1 MAFLKSVL
9 YVAVLGVASHFIGE
23 ALPRK
28 WFDWSLFPWR
38 DFSWERSG
46 KIYDV
51 FKIRAWKDRVPD
63 MSRLFRRMVPK
74 RVGKCPKAAD
84 VWRLVRETCVAEAVH
99 LGLCLLAPGIWLFW
113 RNTVGVLLALVFVLC
128 NLPFMMIQRYNRPTL
143 VALAKRLEVR
153 EERKKHA
160 RIDPVG

>member
-9 YVAVLGVASHFIGE
+9 YVAVLGIAAHFIGE
-23 ALPRK
+23 ALPRG
-28 WFDWSLFPWR
+28 WFDWSSFPWR
-38 DFSWERSG
+38 DFKWERG
-46 KIYDV
+46 GRIYDA

-63 MSRLFRRMVPK
+63 MSRLIHRMVPK
-74 RVGKCPKAAD
+74 RVGKCPKAEE

-99 LGLCLLAPGIWLFW
+99 LALCLCSPVIWLFW
-113 RNTVGVLLALVFVLC
+113 RNITGVLLALLFVLC

-153 EERKKHA
+153 EERKKNA

>member
-9 YVAVLGVASHFIGE
+9 YVAVLGIAAHFIGE
-23 ALPRK
+23 ALPRG
-28 WFDWSLFPWR
+28 WFDWSRFPWR
-38 DFSWERSG
+38 DFKWERG
-46 KIYDV
+46 GRIYDA

-63 MSRLFRRMVPK
+63 MSRLLHRMVPK
-74 RVGKCPKAAD
+74 RVGKCPKAEE

-99 LGLCLLAPGIWLFW
+99 LALCLCSPVIWLFW
-113 RNTVGVLLALVFVLC
+113 RNITGVLLALLFVLC

-153 EERKKHA
+153 EERKKNA